1 MAVNYRELKK
11 EDYPGVKKLINDL
24 EKFDQIIPDAYY
36 VEKFLSLYLRKT
48 LAESSY
54 CQVAVY
60 DGEVVGLI
68 FASAE
73 NDKKCYNPITNSIRA
88 FLDFFKL
95 FISRFEYRELLKAYK
110 EGIFDKYDE
119 LLADREDRYQGEIKL
134 FIVSP
139 DQQGLHI
146 GTGLLERAFEYF
158 REQEASRIYLFTDTD
173 CNYGYYDHKGFLQAG
188 TKESVLKLPDGARD
202 LTIFLYEYDL

>member
-1 MAVNYRELKK
+1 MEVQYRELRE
-11 EDYPGVKKLINDL
+11 EDYSEVKKLINDL
-24 EKFDQIIPDAYY
+24 EKFDQIIPDDYY
-36 VEKFLSLYLRKT
+36 VDKILSLYLNKT
-48 LAESSY
+48 LAECSS
-54 CQVAVY
+54 CQVASY
-60 DGEVVGLI
+60 NGEIVGLI
-68 FASAE
+68 FLSAE
-73 NDKKCYNPITNSIRA
+73 NDRNSYNPITNRIRA
-88 FLDFFKL
+88 FLDLFKL
-95 FISRFEYRELLKAYK
+95 LISSSEYRKLLKAYK
-110 EGIFDKYDE
+110 EGIFDVYDQ
-119 LLADREDRYQGEIKL
+119 LLNGKEDHYQGEIKL

-139 DQQGLHI
+139 DHQGLHI

>member
-1 MAVNYRELKK
+1 M
-11 EDYPGVKKLINDL
+11 
-24 EKFDQIIPDAYY
+24 
-36 VEKFLSLYLRKT
+36 
-48 LAESSY
+48 
-54 CQVAVY
+54 
-60 DGEVVGLI
+60 
-68 FASAE
+68 
-73 NDKKCYNPITNSIRA
+73 
-88 FLDFFKL
+88 DFFKL

-188 TKESVLKLPDGARD
+188 TKESVLKLPDGARY

>member
-1 MAVNYRELKK
+1 MGVEYQELKK
-11 EDYPGVKKLINDL
+11 ENYPEVKKLINDL

-54 CQVAVY
+54 CQVAIY
-60 DGEVVGLI
+60 NGQVVGLI

-73 NDKKCYNPITNSIRA
+73 NDENSYNPIANSIRA
-88 FLDFFKL
+88 FLDLFKI
-95 FISRFEYRELLKAYK
+95 FVSSSEHRQLLKAYK

-119 LLADREDRYQGEIKL
+119 FLENREDRYQGEIKL

-146 GTGLLERAFEYF
+146 GTGLLERAFDYF

-173 CNYGYYDHKGFLQAG
+173 CNYGYYDHKGFLQTG
-188 TKESVLKLPDGARD
+188 VKESTLKLPGGDRD